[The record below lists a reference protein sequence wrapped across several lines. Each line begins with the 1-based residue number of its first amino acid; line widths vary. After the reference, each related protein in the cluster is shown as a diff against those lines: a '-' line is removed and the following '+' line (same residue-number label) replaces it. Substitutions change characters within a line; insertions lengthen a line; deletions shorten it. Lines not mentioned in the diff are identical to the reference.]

1 MERHQILNEFTLVAT
16 TVAALVISILNWINS
31 LFDPSKLGGWQ
42 AWIVLLLAGTGTYL
56 FLFKTAIWIYYNGV
70 WKLVH
75 ADRYIS
81 GKWNYKYNDS
91 YDPEKKTWD
100 TGADRSGI
108 ADFSQTIEDISMHG
122 ESLDNEGAKPKT
134 TTLISTWQARATAL
148 HELRI
153 YALVAVTSA
162 TSSEDA
168 LMILYIERSE
178 RLWKLIPRVPQRVVG
193 HYYLPPRSSTSIRYA
208 RIEFD
213 RAS

>member
-1 MERHQILNEFTLVAT
+1 MERHQILNELSGFTT
-16 TVAALVISILNWINS
+16 M
-31 LFDPSKLGGWQ
+31 G
-42 AWIVLLLAGTGTYL
+42 
-56 FLFKTAIWIYYNGV
+56 
-70 WKLVH
+70 
-75 ADRYIS
+75 S
-81 GKWNYKYNDS
+81 GS
-91 YDPEKKTWD
+91 
-100 TGADRSGI
+100 S
-108 ADFSQTIEDISMHG
+108 SMLT
-122 ESLDNEGAKPKT
+122 EAKPKT